1 MVKSSPGFW
10 LKELGEIWI
19 PFLNLPNAPAV
30 LILFLSLSLE
40 VTSVNKAGLSSFSLL
55 DICEITV
62 SEGGET
68 SQEEKQ
74 IPISI
79 VVIHVWLV
87 PVWELASILM
97 GNWGLIT
104 RLEISRDPRQIK
116 IIQYWSLVTYSIS
129 TYSTS
134 SLGALLNALLV
145 P

>member
-1 MVKSSPGFW
+1 MVKCSPSFW

-19 PFLNLPNAPAV
+19 SFLNLPNAPAV

-40 VTSVNKAGLSSFSLL
+40 VTSVNKASPSSFSLL
-55 DICEITV
+55 DICKITV
-62 SEGGET
+62 SEEGET

-74 IPISI
+74 VPISI

-116 IIQYWSLVTYSIS
+116 IIQY
-129 TYSTS
+129 
-134 SLGALLNALLV
+134 
-145 P
+145 

>member
-1 MVKSSPGFW
+1 MVKSSPSFW
-10 LKELGEIWI
+10 LQELGEIWI
-19 PFLNLPNAPAV
+19 SFLNLPNAPAV

-40 VTSVNKAGLSSFSLL
+40 VTSVNKASLSSFSLL

-62 SEGGET
+62 SEEGET

-74 IPISI
+74 VPISI